1 MLGSGGLLPGGELDR
16 AHSSAPSPLRDT
28 VILAGFVIGTGRHPG
43 AKVRAHPSAPEPAAM
58 KSAAVA
64 LPLSWEGVSA
74 GSQDHH
80 GIQSLLQPSA
90 QPHGSSRAQPHGSSP
105 APSPMAPSPGLPT
118 TLPPSSSP
126 PSTPAQG

>member
-43 AKVRAHPSAPEPAAM
+43 AEVRAHPSAPEPAAM

-90 QPHGSSRAQPHGSSP
+90 QPHGSSP

-118 TLPPSSSP
+118 ALPPSSSP